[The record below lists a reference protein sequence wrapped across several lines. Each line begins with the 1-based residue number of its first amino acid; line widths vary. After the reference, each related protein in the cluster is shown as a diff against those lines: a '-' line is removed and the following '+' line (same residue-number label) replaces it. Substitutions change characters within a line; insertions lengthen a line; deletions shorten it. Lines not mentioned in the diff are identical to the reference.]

1 MNEAMEAYMNRGMER
16 YMRMVEQQAIPR
28 PLRVVHHRA
37 VIDRDH
43 VAAHQR
49 LYDDYFAENPW
60 FPANMFRR
68 RFRMRRELFMRI
80 FDALKCRYLYFRFRH
95 DAAGRPGHTPIQK
108 CTAAIRQLAYGGAA
122 DMWDEYLHIGETTA
136 LECLKFFCQSV
147 I

>member
-28 PLRVVHHRA
+28 PPRVVHHRA

-49 LYDDYFAENPW
+49 LYEDYFAEYPR

-80 FDALKCRYLYFRFRH
+80 VRALERQYLCFRFRH

-122 DMWDEYLHIGETTA
+122 DMWDEYLHIGETTS
-136 LECLKFFCQSV
+136 L
-147 I
+147 

>member
-28 PLRVVHHRA
+28 PPRVVHHRA

-49 LYDDYFAENPW
+49 LYEDYFAEYPR

-80 FDALKCRYLYFRFRH
+80 VGALERRYLCFRFRH
-95 DAAGRPGHTPIQK
+95 DAAGRPGHTLFK
-108 CTAAIRQLAYGGAA
+108 SARRQSGSWPTEARQTCG
-122 DMWDEYLHIGETTA
+122 MSTST
-136 LECLKFFCQSV
+136 SV
-147 I
+147 SRQP